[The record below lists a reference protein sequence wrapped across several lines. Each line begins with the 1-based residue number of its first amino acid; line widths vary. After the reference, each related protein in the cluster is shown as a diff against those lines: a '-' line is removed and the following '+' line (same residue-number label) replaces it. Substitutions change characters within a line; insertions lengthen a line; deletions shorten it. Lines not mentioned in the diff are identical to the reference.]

1 MPVFDVMDIKSNIS
15 SIIENSTNSAEIKSA
30 FEKYYNSKEIQD
42 LINTNNLEAVVDKF
56 LQHIKTDKIF
66 IPIRNESVDLINR
79 IKDIANNFGGIN
91 EFAFLINSPDSQD
104 NTKQLMSLIVN
115 SSFFSNFIV
124 LLISIVLLII
134 FGIVS
139 FISWIVVLTKNK
151 KTVSTISL
159 VLVPLTGLIGLS
171 WIGWITAAFLH
182 RRTKDNKIETI
193 IEEDQKQIEVEE
205 IN

>member
-91 EFAFLINSPDSQD
+91 KFAFLINSPDSQD

>member
-1 MPVFDVMDIKSNIS
+1 MPVFGVMDIKSNIS

-91 EFAFLINSPDSQD
+91 KFAFLINSPDSQD

-182 RRTKDNKIETI
+182 RRIKDNKIVTI